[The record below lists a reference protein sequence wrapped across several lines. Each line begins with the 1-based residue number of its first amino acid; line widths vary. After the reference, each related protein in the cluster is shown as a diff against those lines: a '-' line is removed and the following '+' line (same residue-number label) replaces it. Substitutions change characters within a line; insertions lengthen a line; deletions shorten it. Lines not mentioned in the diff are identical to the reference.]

1 MSRVVFTVGAGGPV
15 VIGILNGHLSG
26 FGEVANR
33 GRDSFPS
40 RGWAAVR
47 VQRRLRAVQSERPFD
62 ASDALLVSM
71 LFAMECIALLG
82 LGLVAPQ

>member
-1 MSRVVFTVGAGGPV
+1 MSHFEEEG
-15 VIGILNGHLSG
+15 L
-26 FGEVANR
+26 
-33 GRDSFPS
+33 
-40 RGWAAVR
+40 
-47 VQRRLRAVQSERPFD
+47 PFD